1 MENPYVPT
9 ICKSCHKIVR
19 NVRAFEE
26 REKKKRNARPGLVEV
41 VWGVHEPK
49 EDGGNGYAYRNTGLD
64 LQLGDI
70 VLVPATRLDREI
82 HGKYDPQEGTVV
94 STYSDYD
101 GEVQTIIKLVRK
113 ANKSV

>member
-1 MENPYVPT
+1 MV
-9 ICKSCHKIVR
+9 C
-19 NVRAFEE
+19 NVRVFEE
-26 REKKKRNARPGLVEV
+26 REKKKRNAKPGLVEV

-49 EDGGNGYAYRNTGLD
+49 EDGGKGYAYRNPGFD

-70 VLVPATRLDREI
+70 VLLPATWLDREI
-82 HGKYDPQEGTVV
+82 RGKYHPQEGTVV

-113 ANKSV
+113 VNKST